1 MSCPLMPTVLGE
13 LALRGMSGR
22 GFGWAGA
29 EQDPGSWPLPIRCCA
44 ECRPMA
50 LSELAL
56 RRIPTYGF
64 ERAGAARNPDLWH
77 AALLANWCFFVALRK
92 IPTYGTRFLP

>member
-29 EQDPGSWPLPIRCCA
+29 EQDPGSRPLPIRRCA
-44 ECRPMA
+44 ESRPMA

-56 RRIPTYGF
+56 RGMS
-64 ERAGAARNPDLWH
+64 
-77 AALLANWCFFVALRK
+77 
-92 IPTYGTRFLP
+92 TYGTPLFSPTGVSSLRCAKS